1 MDDRYTILLVDDSE
15 SDRGIYR
22 RYLLAD
28 KVFDYQIIEA
38 ESLEEG
44 LELWRSESP
53 DLVLVD
59 IHLPDGSGLEL
70 LEAIAE
76 TASERK
82 TPFIAIT
89 GQGDERIAVQAM
101 KLGARDYLVK
111 EDITATVLS
120 YCVENAVRKKTQ
132 QELQRFNQAL
142 EHQVEQQILSL
153 QASQKINRT
162 ILETIPDLLLHLHS
176 DGTVLD
182 QIRSKTGNFNNFLP
196 ISTNISE
203 ILPPDLL
210 TKQLQVIQQAIA
222 TRELQVY
229 EHDFLKNGR
238 THYEEVRVMP
248 INDQEVLVIV
258 RDISDRK
265 VNELKLKE
273 SQQFLQTVLD
283 TFPLSVFWKDR
294 QSVYLGCNQNFAN
307 DANVLSPSQIIGKTD
322 DGLPWEKDEVNFY
335 RADDIQVMNSG
346 IAKLNIEETITL
358 QTGERRY
365 VETNKIPLRNL
376 NNEIIGVLGTYQ
388 DISDRK
394 QAELQLQKI
403 SDRLAIALNSG
414 AIGSWEWDLVNN
426 IAFWDERMYE
436 LYGVDKKSNSLT
448 ECEIL
453 ATALHPDDRNS
464 VETLLQQAILGEAE
478 YNTEFRIV
486 HSDGSIH
493 FIKGYGVVVRDD
505 QGKPQSMIGV
515 NFDIS
520 DRKQAEAETEE
531 FNRRWRSVLDNLQ
544 MIVIE
549 VNKGGNVQYINSFYL
564 TISGFNLEE
573 VIGKH

>member
-28 KVFDYQIIEA
+28 KDFDYQIIEA